1 MDDAVSMRCV
11 ESGGHLGRNTQCL
24 VERQRATFEPLGQR
38 LALQVLHHQK
48 VGVLLPADVVERA
61 DIGMVE
67 CRDRFGFALEPLTYV
82 WVGRDMRG

>member
-1 MDDAVSMRCV
+1 MPRRCAVSSPAATWVATRK
-11 ESGGHLGRNTQCL
+11 CL